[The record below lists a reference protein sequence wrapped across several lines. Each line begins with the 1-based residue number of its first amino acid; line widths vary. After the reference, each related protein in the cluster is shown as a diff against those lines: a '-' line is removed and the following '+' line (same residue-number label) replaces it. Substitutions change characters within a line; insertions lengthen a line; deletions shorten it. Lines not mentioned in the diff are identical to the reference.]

1 VRYSVPGTAA
11 AQDTDLARLRPRED
25 SQKFAAEFEAAVTP

>member
-1 VRYSVPGTAA
+1 VRYSVAGTAA

-25 SQKFAAEFEAAVTP
+25 FQKFVAELEAPAKP

>member
-1 VRYSVPGTAA
+1 VRYSVAGTAA

-25 SQKFAAEFEAAVTP
+25 FQTFAAEFEAAVKP